1 MMFSTK
7 TKLLLLIATSLTACS
22 TINDLTEEDKI
33 DYKTPVNKERSR
45 LEVPPDLTKPTGDQ
59 RYAVPGT
66 ETASNYQNA
75 SIEANKKTIL
85 PEVSGVSIKRDGS
98 QRWLV
103 ANRTPEELWPV
114 LRQFW
119 EDSGFSL
126 VIDNP
131 TTGIME
137 TEWAENR
144 AKLPQDIIRR
154 TIGKVLDGFYSTSER
169 DKFRLRVERAQDGG
183 SEIYI
188 THRGMQEELVGS
200 QKERSIWTKRPADP
214 ELEAEFLSRLMV
226 RLGAKADDA
235 KASITQTN
243 DTTSKTVTPAAK
255 PISRVTLV
263 NGNPALPLSETVE
276 HAWRLLGLALDR
288 INFTVEDR
296 NRSQGIYFVRYVS
309 DKDNEK
315 KGFFDKLFS
324 SNTKKKAQRYQIKLS
339 EQDVNHSVITV
350 LNESGQPETGN
361 AAKDILGLLDQQL
374 R

>member
-7 TKLLLLIATSLTACS
+7 TKLLLLTAISLTACS
-22 TINDLTEEDKI
+22 TINELTEEDKI
-33 DYKTPVNKERSR
+33 DYKTPVSKERSR

-59 RYAVPGT
+59 RYAVPST
-66 ETASNYQNA
+66 ETASNYQST
-75 SIEANKKTIL
+75 SIETNKKAIL
-85 PEVSGVSIKRDGS
+85 PEVSGVSIKREGS
-98 QRWLV
+98 QRWLIT
-103 ANRTPEELWPV
+103 NKTPEELWPV

-119 EDSGFSL
+119 EDAGFSL

-131 TTGIME
+131 ATGIME

-154 TIGKVLDGFYSTSER
+154 TIGKVLDGLYSTSER
-169 DKFRLRVERAQDGG
+169 DKFRIRVERAQDGG

-188 THRGMQEELVGS
+188 THRGMQEELIGS
-200 QKERSIWTKRPADP
+200 QKERSIWTKRPVDP

-226 RLGAKADDA
+226 RLGAKADAAKMAVAPKNDA
-235 KASITQTN
+235 AGKIATPITQ
-243 DTTSKTVTPAAK
+243 
-255 PISRVTLV
+255 PISRITLI
-263 NGNPALPLSETVE
+263 NEKPALPLSEKVE

-296 NRSQGIYFVRYVS
+296 NRSQGIYFVRYVN
-309 DKDNEK
+309 DKEDEK

-339 EQDVNHSVITV
+339 EHGVDHSVITI
-350 LNESGQPETGN
+350 LNESGQPETSN
-361 AAKDILGLLDQQL
+361 VAQDILGLLDQQL